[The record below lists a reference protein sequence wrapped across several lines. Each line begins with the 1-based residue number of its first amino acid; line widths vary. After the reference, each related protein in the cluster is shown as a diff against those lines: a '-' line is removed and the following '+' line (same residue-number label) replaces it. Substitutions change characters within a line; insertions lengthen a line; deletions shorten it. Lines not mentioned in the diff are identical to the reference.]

1 MQVCHDWE
9 MLGTGFAGAIKVV
22 PPANVSTLNMIE
34 LTCTQKNAMSKLKP
48 KYKYPCVARKELWN

>member
-1 MQVCHDWE
+1 
-9 MLGTGFAGAIKVV
+9 MLGTGLAGAIKVV

-48 KYKYPCVARKELWN
+48 QYKYPCVARKGLWN